1 MNQLKVISLDGQLV
15 TESRFVAEMIGK
27 PHNDLMKSIR
37 GYSQHLTAGD
47 FPLSDFFL
55 PSQYEDPTGRKL
67 PCFLLTKKGCD
78 MVANKMTGE
87 KGILFTAAYV
97 TRFEEMENQMK
108 QPVSSTK
115 ALLQAALEQEER
127 IGFVEGRVES
137 LENNMR
143 IDGGQEYRINQK
155 GRSKVVDSLGGKD
168 SKAYTKMSKKAFS
181 HFWNEFKRYFEIPR
195 YGELPKVRF
204 EEALQFINEWS
215 PNTAMRIEIK
225 TLNGQQQLPFLESE
239 GS

>member
-1 MNQLKVISLDGQLV
+1 MSELKVINLEGQLV
-15 TESRFVAEMIGK
+15 TDSREVAEMINR
-27 PHNDLMKSIR
+27 PHSELMKSIR
-37 GYSQHLTAGD
+37 TYIEYLGQGKIPY
-47 FPLSDFFL
+47 SDFFIESSYQNL
-55 PSQYEDPTGRKL
+55 QNKTQ

-97 TRFEEMENQMK
+97 TRFEEMENQIK
-108 QPVSSTK
+108 QPISSTK

-143 IDGGQEYRINQK
+143 IDGGQEYRISKNGK
-155 GRSKVVDSLGGKD
+155 RKVVECLGGIDTEAYKEI
-168 SKAYTKMSKKAFS
+168 SKRAFS
-181 HFWNEFKRYFEIPR
+181 QFWNEFKRYFEIPR

-204 EEALQFINEWS
+204 DEALQFISEWS
-215 PNTAMRIEIK
+215 PNTAMRMEVK
-225 TLNGQQQLPFLESE
+225 ALNAQQHLPLGSE
-239 GS
+239 QQ

>member
-1 MNQLKVISLDGQLV
+1 MSELKVINIEGQLV
-15 TESRFVAEMIGK
+15 TDSREVAEMINR
-27 PHNDLMKSIR
+27 PHSELMKSIR
-37 GYSQHLTAGD
+37 TYIEYLGQGKIPY
-47 FPLSDFFL
+47 SDFFIESTYQNL
-55 PSQYEDPTGRKL
+55 QNKTQ

-108 QPVSSTK
+108 QPISSTK

-143 IDGGQEYRINQK
+143 INGAQEYRIGANGK
-155 GRSKVVDSLGGKD
+155 RKVVESLGGTD
-168 SKAYTKMSKKAFS
+168 TKAYQVVSKRVFS
-181 HFWNEFKRYFEIPR
+181 QFWGEFKKYFEIPR

-215 PNTAMRIEIK
+215 PNTAMRMEIK
-225 TLNGQQQLPFLESE
+225 ALNAQQQLPL
-239 GS
+239 GSGQ

>member
-1 MNQLKVISLDGQLV
+1 MNELTVINLEGQLV
-15 TESRFVAEMIGK
+15 TESREVAEMIGK
-27 PHNDLMKSIR
+27 EHKELMRSIR
-37 GYSQHLTAGD
+37 QYSGVLTSAK
-47 FPLSDFFL
+47 LRSLDFFI
-55 PSQYEDPTGRKL
+55 PSYYNDAKKEQR
-67 PCFLLTKKGCD
+67 PCFLLTRKGCD
-78 MVANKMTGE
+78 MVANKMIGD

-108 QPVSSTK
+108 QPISSTK

-143 IDGGQEYRINQK
+143 INGAQEYRIGANGK
-155 GRSKVVDSLGGKD
+155 RKVVESLGGTD
-168 SKAYTKMSKKAFS
+168 TKAYQVVSKRVFS
-181 HFWNEFKRYFEIPR
+181 QFWGEFKKYFEIPR

-215 PNTAMRIEIK
+215 PNTAMRMEIK
-225 TLNGQQQLPFLESE
+225 ALNAQQQLPL
-239 GS
+239 GSGQ

>member
-1 MNQLKVISLDGQLV
+1 MNNLKVINLEGQLV
-15 TESRFVAEMIGK
+15 TDSRDVAGMIGR
-27 PHNDLMKSIR
+27 PHSELMKSIR
-37 GYSQHLTAGD
+37 TYYEYLGQGN
-47 FPLSDFFL
+47 FPRADFFII
-55 PSQYEDPTGRKL
+55 SEYEDAQGKPR
-67 PCFLLTKKGCD
+67 PCYLLTRKGCD

-108 QPVSSTK
+108 QPISSTK

-143 IDGGQEYRINQK
+143 INGAQEYRIGKNGK
-155 GRSKVVDSLGGKD
+155 SKVVESLGGID
-168 SKAYTKMSKKAFS
+168 TKAYQEMSKRAFS

-204 EEALQFINEWS
+204 DEALQFINEWS
-215 PNTAMRIEIK
+215 PNTAMRMEIK
-225 TLNGQQQLPFLESE
+225 ALNGQQQLPFLESE